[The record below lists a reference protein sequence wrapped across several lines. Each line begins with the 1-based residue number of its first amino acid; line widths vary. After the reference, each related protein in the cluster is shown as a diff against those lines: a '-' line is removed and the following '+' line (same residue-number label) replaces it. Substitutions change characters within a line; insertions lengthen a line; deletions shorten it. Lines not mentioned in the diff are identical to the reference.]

1 MHFDSK
7 LNNVWLR
14 ALVLLCLL
22 AGCGWLTLLVAS
34 QFVVRSLSDW
44 RVLVSEQALALAVAS
59 FPDSALLNARLS
71 EVELSALED
80 REAAIS
86 RADLH
91 AARAVAASPFD
102 YRYRVLRASA
112 RESLGDRSGAEAAL
126 REAVRLAPG
135 NADVRWRLAN
145 LLVRAGKIEAA
156 ATEFQTAVTAQ
167 PERLPG
173 ALELIWNVSNG
184 DQKMIAATAGAE
196 PVAQLTLAQFL
207 LHKSQPAAAIN
218 TFRQLSRE
226 SRLTAQTAAP
236 SAAFIS
242 ALLTAGLVDEA
253 WREWRE
259 TLAFSTEQLLADGDF
274 EADIPQGFTQ
284 FAWQF
289 GQSDQARIRVIES
302 ASDAT
307 GSTHSGRRAL
317 RIDFTGRNSTT
328 LNDEIRHPF
337 VVAPGATYR
346 VECFV
351 RTKDLVTPEGP
362 RIAVISGQHVVAESA
377 PVTDGSSDWQK
388 LSFDFTA
395 PVGARLL
402 HLTVRRQPKFGYD
415 DPTRGA
421 VWLDD
426 FSVSATKRD
435 AVN

>member
-1 MHFDSK
+1 MHFDLK
-7 LNNVWLR
+7 LNKFWLR
-14 ALVLLCLL
+14 VCVLLCLL
-22 AGCGWLTLLVAS
+22 AGCGWLTLTAAS
-34 QFVVRSLSDW
+34 QFVVRSLADL
-44 RVLVSEQALALAVAS
+44 RVPVSEQALALAVAS

-71 EVELSALED
+71 EAELSAIED

-102 YRYRVLRASA
+102 YRYRLLQASA
-112 RESLGDRSGAEAAL
+112 REALGDRSGAEAAL

-135 NADVRWRLAN
+135 NTDVRWRLAN

-156 ATEFQTAVTAQ
+156 ATEFQTAVTSQ

-184 DQKMIAATAGAE
+184 DQKMVAATAGAE
-196 PVAQLTLAQFL
+196 PVTQLALALFL
-207 LHKSQPAAAIN
+207 LRKSQPAAAIS

-226 SRLTAQTAAP
+226 SRLTAQTSSL

-242 ALLTAGLVDEA
+242 ALMNAGLVDEA

-259 TLAFSTEQLLADGDF
+259 TLATAPEQMLADGDF

-284 FAWQF
+284 FAWQI
-289 GQSDQARIRVIES
+289 GKSDQARIRVIES
-302 ASDAT
+302 APETVSA
-307 GSTHSGRRAL
+307 HSGRRAL
-317 RIDFTGRNSTT
+317 RLDFTGRNSTT
-328 LNDEIRHPF
+328 LTDEIRHPL
-337 VVAPGATYR
+337 VVTPGTTYR

-351 RTKDLVTPEGP
+351 RTKDLITPEGP
-362 RIAVISGQHVVAESA
+362 RLAVTTGQSVVAESA
-377 PVTDGSSDWQK
+377 PIADGSSDWQK

-395 PVGARLL
+395 PAGVRLL

-421 VWLDD
+421 IWFDD
-426 FSVSATKRD
+426 FSISVTRSH